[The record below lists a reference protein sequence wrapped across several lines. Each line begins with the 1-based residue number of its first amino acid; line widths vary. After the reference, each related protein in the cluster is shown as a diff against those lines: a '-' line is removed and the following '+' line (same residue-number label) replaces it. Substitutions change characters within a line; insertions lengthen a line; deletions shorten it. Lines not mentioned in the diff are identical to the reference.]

1 MRQFLSRTAAAA
13 AVLLVALPTTAG
25 AAVDEFAAEA
35 DTSSVKLSV
44 FENAVGSPLLD
55 LVSTDAFAASDPT
68 ASASVGVIE
77 VLGEQLFAV
86 VEANSDGEP
95 VRDPENEADDCTIPV
110 DAPGLTL
117 DAVCA
122 VASADAGASDEATAN
137 ATTDLLQVDVS
148 GSFVSAVLTEPL
160 DVLLNDL
167 TDDIADGATA
177 DAIVMFSE
185 ECDEALAAANEGG
198 GSEIANTTADLIGM
212 LPEETEPATELSQE
226 LVRELGGDNPCSAII
241 SLSIEDVVAPIIDVA
256 PLADALAGVNLIEL
270 HVDGAK
276 SDIAGADA
284 ALTSTATQAFVTL
297 DGPALHFLDDVIVAL
312 LEGIRGGLIET
323 MEEITGQ
330 ELPGELEIT
339 DDVQGVLDMIP
350 VFGIDDPLLTAE
362 VFGGVVTAT
371 LDNEEGT
378 TTSDGEKPY
387 VDVTFAPGL
396 MELLGQDAESG
407 TVRLESGESQVIAED
422 TPLASTVSV
431 GAVTTNDDAEFE
443 DTGLRGSTATAS
455 ATTVSLLSE
464 VEGGIVLTLAESNAG
479 VYGSLVT
486 AASDPPGDDP
496 LPNTGGGAAVAAAL
510 ALGAALVLRRRRD

>member
-1 MRQFLSRTAAAA
+1 MRQFLSRTAAAT
-13 AVLLVALPTTAG
+13 AVLLVAVPATAG
-25 AAVDEFAAEA
+25 AAVDEYAAEA

-44 FENAVGSPLLD
+44 FDDAVGSPLLD

-77 VLGEQLFAV
+77 VLGEQLV
-86 VEANSDGEP
+86 SPVEATSDGEP
-95 VRDPENEADDCTIPV
+95 DRDPADGDGCAIPV

-122 VASADAGASDEATAN
+122 VASADAGASDEASAN
-137 ATTDLLQVDVS
+137 ASTDLLQVGVS

-160 DVLLNDL
+160 DELLNDL
-167 TDDIADGATA
+167 TDEIADGATA
-177 DAIVMFSE
+177 DAIAMFTE
-185 ECDEALAAANEGG
+185 ECDALLAELNEEGA
-198 GSEIANTTADLIGM
+198 EELPNTVADLIGM
-212 LPEETEPATELSQE
+212 LPEETEPLTDEAEELI
-226 LVRELGGDNPCSAII
+226 REIGGPNACSAII
-241 SLSIEDVVAPIIDVA
+241 SLTIEDVVAPIIDVQ
-256 PLADALAGVNLIEL
+256 PLADALAGVNLIDL

-297 DGPALHFLDDVIVAL
+297 DGPALDFLDDVIVAL

-330 ELPGELEIT
+330 ELPGELDIT
-339 DDVQGVLDMIP
+339 DDVEGVLDMIP

-371 LDNEEGT
+371 LDNDAGT
-378 TTSDGEKPY
+378 TTSAGDEPY
-387 VDVTFAPGL
+387 VDVTFAPGVL
-396 MELLGQDAESG
+396 ELLGQDPESG
-407 TVRLESGESQVIAED
+407 TVRLQSGESQVIAED

-431 GAVTTNDDAEFE
+431 GAVSTDDDAEFE

-464 VEGGIVLTLAESNAG
+464 VEGGIVLSLAESNAG
-479 VYGSLVT
+479 VYGSTVT